1 MRLPSRH
8 QWVKTFGLLTKKEKK
23 AFLIFSALFLISGAS
38 LAIIFYFNNTEIR
51 PAVGGKLIEN
61 IVGSPRFINPIYAQG
76 SDVDR
81 DLTEIIFS
89 GLMKYDGQGKI
100 IPDLASK
107 IKVSDDGTIYEV
119 TLKDDVFWHDGE
131 KLNADDVIFTIKTIQ
146 NPDYKSPVRANYLGV
161 EVEKISDTALRFKL
175 KTAFS
180 GFTERLTLKILPR
193 HIWQEISPQN
203 FLLTN
208 YNLKPIGSGPYQFK
222 SLKQGS
228 SGFITSMNLVRNKNY
243 YDDSQFRRPYLSEI
257 SFQFLKAEKE
267 KEGDYQKISISLPRY
282 FALFFNADKSRFLD
296 DIKVRQ
302 ALNYATNK
310 NEIIELALA
319 GQGKAVDS
327 PILPDLYGY
336 AQPAKIYEFN
346 KEKTEELLTQT
357 NFEKIDGQWMK
368 TAKQITVEFKS
379 ELKLGS
385 SGKEVTALQNC
396 LEVQTTGYFGDK
408 TLEAVKKFQQKY
420 GISNTGT
427 VGKLTR
433 AKLLEVCSKPA
444 EQTPVKFSM
453 TTVQDQVLEK
463 VADILKNQWGAAG
476 IGLDIRSYPPPQL
489 EQEVIKP
496 RDYQILLF
504 GEVLEMTPDPFPFWH
519 SSQKKDPG
527 LNLAKYENRDADKLL
542 ESARTSLNEETRAKK
557 YDSFQNI
564 VIQDAPAVFLY
575 NQAYIY
581 YVPKNIKGVDVEK
594 AIDPSK
600 RFANIEDWHIK
611 TKRIW
616 K

>member
-8 QWVKTFGLLTKKEKK
+8 QWVKTFSLLTGKERIL
-23 AFLIFSALFLISGAS
+23 FLIFSALFLISGVS
-38 LAIIFYFNNTEIR
+38 LAAAFYINNTEVK
-51 PAVGGKLIEN
+51 PAVGGRLVES
-61 IVGSPRFINPIYAQG
+61 VAGSPRFINPIYAQS

-89 GLMKYDGQGKI
+89 GLMKYGDQGEI
-100 IPDLASK
+100 IPDLAE
-107 IKVSDDGTIYEV
+107 KVEVNEDGTIYEI
-119 TLKDDVFWHDGE
+119 TLKDNVFWHDGK
-131 KLNADDVIFTIKTIQ
+131 KLDADDVIFTIKTIQ
-146 NPDYKSPVRANYLGV
+146 NPDYKSPIRANYLGV
-161 EVEKISDTALRFKL
+161 EVEKISDTSLRFKL

-180 GFTERLTLKILPR
+180 GFTERLTLKILPG

-222 SLKQGS
+222 SLKQDS
-228 SGFITSMNLVRNKNY
+228 SGFITSLDLIRNKNY
-243 YDDSQFRRPYLSEI
+243 YDDSRPRKPYLSEI

-267 KEGDYQKISISLPRY
+267 KEGNDQKISISLPRY

-296 DIKVRQ
+296 DIKIRQ

-310 NEIIELALA
+310 KEIIELALS
-319 GQGKAVDS
+319 GQGKTVDS

-336 AQPAKIYEFN
+336 AQPAKIYEFSR
-346 KEKTEELLTQT
+346 EKADELLAKAG
-357 NFEKIDGQWMK
+357 FEKINGQWMK
-368 TAKQITVEFKS
+368 TAKEITVEFKS

-408 TLEAVKKFQQKY
+408 TLEAVKKFQRKY

-433 AKLLEVCSKPA
+433 AKLQEVCSKPA
-444 EQTPVKFSM
+444 EQIPLKFSLI
-453 TTVQDQVLEK
+453 TINDPVLEK
-463 VADILKNQWGAAG
+463 AAG
-476 IGLDIRSYPPPQL
+476 ILKGQWEALGVGLDIVNYPSSQL
-489 EQEVIKP
+489 EQEIIKP
-496 RDYQILLF
+496 RNYQILLF
-504 GEVLEMTPDPFPFWH
+504 GEVLEMAPDPFPFWH

-542 ESARTSLNEETRAKK
+542 ESARTSLNEEARAKK

-564 VIQDAPAVFLY
+564 VINDAPAVFLY
-575 NQAYIY
+575 NQAYAY
-581 YVPKNIKGVDVEK
+581 YVSKDIKGINIEK
-594 AIDPSK
+594 AADPSK
-600 RFANIEDWHIK
+600 RFTNIADWYIK
-611 TKRIW
+611 TKRVW